1 MNGFRTSLSIKSDYF
16 PTQND
21 QQSFV
26 METRCLKKT
35 ELFDIET
42 SFVRQRVTY
51 GSEML
56 ILPRRRNI
64 SDKF

>member
-1 MNGFRTSLSIKSDYF
+1 MNGFRTSLRIKSDYF

-35 ELFDIET
+35 ELLDIET